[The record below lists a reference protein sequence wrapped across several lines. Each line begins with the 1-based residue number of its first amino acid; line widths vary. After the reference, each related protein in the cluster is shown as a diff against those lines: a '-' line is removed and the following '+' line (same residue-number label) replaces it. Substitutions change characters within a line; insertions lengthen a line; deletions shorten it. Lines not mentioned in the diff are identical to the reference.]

1 MSKKLSLVATIW
13 GQYLARP
20 HMSNMC
26 FPQHYL
32 YHCYGSVICV
42 SVTNDQVRWE
52 SSADWNVT
60 THKRPEKDAK
70 CGQTNKSTWNILP
83 AHLFNNLDTSNYK
96 QVGVMIPC
104 RIIRLLLYIQTKY
117 KKKLYCIVCTCIT
130 KLTKVSKL
138 CRAMQKFLRWCWI
151 S

>member
-1 MSKKLSLVATIW
+1 MSKKLSLVATIL

-20 HMSNMC
+20 QWVTCVFHNIICIIVMAVSSVSQWLMTKSDGRVQQTGTSQLTNGQKKTPNVAKLTNQPEIYYQPIC
-26 FPQHYL
+26 SITWILQIISRLVLWFPVEL
-32 YHCYGSVICV
+32 SDSCYI
-42 SVTNDQVRWE
+42 
-52 SSADWNVT
+52 
-60 THKRPEKDAK
+60 
-70 CGQTNKSTWNILP
+70 
-83 AHLFNNLDTSNYK
+83 YK
-96 QVGVMIPC
+96 QN
-104 RIIRLLLYIQTKY
+104 T